1 MGTDAP
7 RSGACGVGSRGG
19 GVHCRAVAPPK
30 RKTGGRVT
38 PSSRVTPSGSRVDQR
53 TGKAPSSGSARA
65 AGHDD
70 QGGPTAS
77 RRYTPPVDRHQL
89 ESPPWVPALMI
100 ALFVVGG
107 LAIMARY
114 LIWDGT
120 NIPMIVGLVCLLGGL
135 YTATK
140 WR

>member
-1 MGTDAP
+1 M
-7 RSGACGVGSRGG
+7 
-19 GVHCRAVAPPK
+19 APPK

-38 PSSRVTPSGSRVDQR
+38 PSSRVTPGGSRVDQR
-53 TGKAPSSGSARA
+53 TGKASTGRA
-65 AGHDD
+65 AADD
-70 QGGPTAS
+70 DHRAPTPS
-77 RRYTPPVDRHQL
+77 RRYTPPTDRHEL
-89 ESPPWVPALMI
+89 ESPAWVPILMI
-100 ALFVVGG
+100 ALFAIGG

-114 LIWDGT
+114 LIWDDT

>member
-1 MGTDAP
+1 M
-7 RSGACGVGSRGG
+7 
-19 GVHCRAVAPPK
+19 APPK

-38 PSSRVTPSGSRVDQR
+38 PSSRVTPGGSRVDQR
-53 TGKAPSSGSARA
+53 TGKSSASRSASD
-65 AGHDD
+65 HDERR
-70 QGGPTAS
+70 GPTAS

-89 ESPPWVPALMI
+89 ESPTWVPVLMI
-100 ALFVVGG
+100 TLFVIGG

-120 NIPMIVGLVCLLGGL
+120 NIPMVVGLVCLLGGL
-135 YTATK
+135 YTATR